1 MKKMRYPKDASSLGI
16 GIDLAR
22 EEIEGTSKVVIVSF
36 LYFIP

>member
-1 MKKMRYPKDASSLGI
+1 MKKTRYPKDVLSLGI

-22 EEIEGTSKVVIVSF
+22 EEVKGTPKVVTVSF